1 MKKANN
7 IKIFILSILTTII
20 IYSERFLKELV
31 ITYNKLET
39 VNIKSL
45 IKNSY
50 SNTDFLLI
58 FILTIALI
66 IFYKKF
72 QTIKKQKSY
81 NILSLIFS
89 LLLVFGFSYSIVGDS
104 SLVISHFILIIIN
117 IIKIIVYYKFIST
130 ILNIFV
136 IKLKTFNLNNIKLS
150 NKITK
155 FKNYYEDH
163 PFKTTLII
171 ILLAW
176 LPYIISFY
184 PAILSP
190 DPANQIKQYFNME
203 THYIEGV
210 NLIDEN
216 ILITNHH
223 PVFHTFILGGFTKIG
238 DLLGSVNIGLFM
250 FTCFQLFIVISA
262 IIYTLLY
269 LKKIKVPFVY
279 RFIILLLFAFVPVF
293 PLYALSSVKDTMF
306 GALLIFFIIEIHKL
320 LTNKEYKVKDY
331 IILALLLLIMML
343 VRNNGIYIILFS
355 MITLLI
361 IVKEKRLAILFVI
374 IGSLVSYE
382 THNKILLPSMHITPG
397 SIREMLSVPFQ
408 QTARHTKYYGKE
420 YTKEEKKVIDKIL
433 GFKTLGN
440 RYVPRIADP
449 VKNEFN
455 KDTTNEDLMEYFKIW
470 FKYLLKHPGVYID
483 ATVNT
488 VYGYFY
494 PNTSYWYVY
503 YNYDQ
508 RLKESNM
515 DYHYNNLKISR
526 NILSSYAVIYPYIP
540 ILGSQ
545 VNIGFNVWTY
555 MFLVVFLIA
564 EKKKKYIVLLMPALT
579 LLLTCVVGPVNT
591 YFRYMF
597 PLVIS
602 LPLILG
608 IIYQD
613 IIIKNK
619 KSK

>member
-72 QTIKKQKSY
+72 QNIKKQKSY

-89 LLLVFGFSYSIVGDS
+89 LLLVLGFSYSVVGDS

-155 FKNYYEDH
+155 FKNYYEEH

-216 ILITNHH
+216 VLITNHH

-238 DLLGSVNIGLFM
+238 DLLGSINIGLFM

-269 LKKIKVPFVY
+269 LKKIKVSFVY
-279 RFIILLLFAFVPVF
+279 LFIILLFFLVLCSCIKCIPIPFI
-293 PLYALSSVKDTMF
+293 SSPKCMS
-306 GALLIFFIIEIHKL
+306 
-320 LTNKEYKVKDY
+320 
-331 IILALLLLIMML
+331 
-343 VRNNGIYIILFS
+343 FS
-355 MITLLI
+355 
-361 IVKEKRLAILFVI
+361 LAIS
-374 IGSLVSYE
+374 SLP
-382 THNKILLPSMHITPG
+382 N
-397 SIREMLSVPFQ
+397 R
-408 QTARHTKYYGKE
+408 
-420 YTKEEKKVIDKIL
+420 EKKCHYGSCGMSQL
-433 GFKTLGN
+433 C
-440 RYVPRIADP
+440 P
-449 VKNEFN
+449 
-455 KDTTNEDLMEYFKIW
+455 
-470 FKYLLKHPGVYID
+470 
-483 ATVNT
+483 T
-488 VYGYFY
+488 VY
-494 PNTSYWYVY
+494 PCV
-503 YNYDQ
+503 
-508 RLKESNM
+508 
-515 DYHYNNLKISR
+515 HISSLA
-526 NILSSYAVIYPYIP
+526 N
-540 ILGSQ
+540 
-545 VNIGFNVWTY
+545 
-555 MFLVVFLIA
+555 VFL
-564 EKKKKYIVLLMPALT
+564 
-579 LLLTCVVGPVNT
+579 
-591 YFRYMF
+591 
-597 PLVIS
+597 
-602 LPLILG
+602 
-608 IIYQD
+608 Q
-613 IIIKNK
+613 
-619 KSK
+619 